1 MASVTA
7 WSSRMQYRQRLRS
20 RIVLSFLL
28 FGTLLSVLFALSALF
43 LQNYLE
49 DQLIGA
55 TLKQELDDYV
65 NQLRLDPSV
74 VEPFYTRI
82 QGYITR
88 PGDPNQT
95 VSPDVRDLPTGVH
108 DVRIADGVF
117 KAAVRKEEN
126 LWAFLIYDV
135 SDNQRLKQQLILA
148 LIGVVLLF
156 SVFSFMLGAWSSRR
170 VMKPVTDLANR
181 LDMLGENA
189 RPGELAS
196 HFADD
201 EVGQLAA
208 ALDSYAERLHH
219 LVERDRE
226 FNADVSHELRSPLTV
241 ISGATELLLAQPD
254 LDDKMRTRLLRIAR
268 AARQSADITTALLH
282 LVRAEQGIDKDS
294 ASQNVGTI
302 VDEVVHLYEPLIG
315 SKPLVLRVE
324 EQDKVSVIA
333 PESVVAVTVGNLV
346 GNAMRYTSEGEVL
359 ITIGNGRVRVEDTG
373 PGIPEEDLE
382 RVFERHY
389 RGQNITGKG
398 AGLGLAIVKRLCE
411 LYGWSIH
418 FKNRDTG
425 GLCAELRFFGP

>member
-1 MASVTA
+1 ML
-7 WSSRMQYRQRLRS
+7 YRRRLRS
-20 RIVLSFLL
+20 RIVLSFLI
-28 FGTLLSVLFALSALF
+28 FGTLLSVLFALSTLF

-65 NQLRLDPSV
+65 SQLRRDPTV

-95 VSPDVRDLPTGVH
+95 VNAQVRALESGVH
-108 DVRIADGVF
+108 DVKMGAGAF
-117 KAAVRKEEN
+117 KAAVRKEED

-135 SDNQRLKQQLILA
+135 SDNQLLKRRLVFA
-148 LIGVVLLF
+148 LVGVVLLF
-156 SVFSFMLGAWSSRR
+156 SVWSFTLGAWSSKR
-170 VMKPVTDLANR
+170 VMKPVTDLADR
-181 LDMLGENA
+181 LDTLSEESTSE
-189 RPGELAS
+189 RLSE

-208 ALDSYAERLHH
+208 ALDSYADRLHH

-241 ISGATELLLAQPD
+241 IMGATELLLAQPD
-254 LDDKMRTRLLRIAR
+254 LEPKVRTRLLRIAR

-294 ASQNVGTI
+294 TAHNVGKI
-302 VDEVVHLYEPLIG
+302 VGEVVHLYEPLIG
-315 SKPLVLRVE
+315 NKPLELKVNE
-324 EQDKVSVIA
+324 EDRVSVIA
-333 PESVVAVTVGNLV
+333 PESVVAVTVGNLI
-346 GNAMRYTSEGEVL
+346 GNAMRYTSEGEVA
-359 ITIGNGRVRVEDTG
+359 ITIGSGRVTVDDTG
-373 PGIPEEDLE
+373 PGIPEDELE
-382 RVFERHY
+382 HVFERHY

-411 LYGWSIH
+411 LYGWSIQ
-418 FKNRDTG
+418 FSNRETG
-425 GLCAELRFFGP
+425 GLRAELRFFS

>member
-1 MASVTA
+1 ML
-7 WSSRMQYRQRLRS
+7 YRRRLRS

-28 FGTLLSVLFALSALF
+28 LGTLLSALFAISTLA

-55 TLKQELDDYV
+55 TLAQELDDYV
-65 NQLRLDPSV
+65 DTLRLDPSV

-88 PGDPNQT
+88 PGDPNHT
-95 VSPDVRDLPTGVH
+95 VSAEVRGLPSGVH
-108 DVRIADGVF
+108 DVKIAGGVF
-117 KAAVRKEEN
+117 KAAIRKEN
-126 LWAFLIYDV
+126 DLWAFLIYDV
-135 SDNQRLKQQLILA
+135 SDNQRIKKQLIIA

-156 SVFSFMLGAWSSRR
+156 SVLSFMLGAWSSRR
-170 VMKPVTDLANR
+170 VMKPVSDLAAR
-181 LDMLGENA
+181 LDTLSEESKPE
-189 RPGELAS
+189 RLAQ

-201 EVGQLAA
+201 EVGRLAD
-208 ALDSYAERLHH
+208 ALDSYADRLHH

-241 ISGATELLLAQPD
+241 IAGATELLLAQPD
-254 LDDKMRTRLLRIAR
+254 LEPKMRTRLLRIAR

-294 ASQNVGTI
+294 AAHNVREI
-302 VDEVVHLYEPLIG
+302 VQEVVHLYEPLIG
-315 SKPLVLRVE
+315 NKLLALRVSE
-324 EQDKVSVIA
+324 EDRVSVIA
-333 PESVVAVTVGNLV
+333 PESVVAVTVGNLI
-346 GNAMRYTSEGEVL
+346 GNAMRYTSEGEVV
-359 ITIGNGRVRVEDTG
+359 ITIGNGRVTVKDTG

-382 RVFERHY
+382 RVFDRHY

-398 AGLGLAIVKRLCE
+398 AGLGLAIVRRLCE

-418 FKNRDTG
+418 FRNRASG
-425 GLCAELRFFGP
+425 GLCAELRFFGE

>member
-1 MASVTA
+1 ML
-7 WSSRMQYRQRLRS
+7 YRRRLRS
-20 RIVLSFLL
+20 RIVLSFLI
-28 FGTLLSVLFALSALF
+28 FGTLLSVLFALSTLF

-65 NQLRLDPSV
+65 SQLRRDPTV

-95 VSPDVRDLPTGVH
+95 VNAQVRALESGVH
-108 DVRIADGVF
+108 DVKMGAGAF
-117 KAAVRKEEN
+117 KAAVRKEED

-135 SDNQRLKQQLILA
+135 SDNQLLKRRLVFA
-148 LIGVVLLF
+148 LVGVVLLF
-156 SVFSFMLGAWSSRR
+156 SVWSFTLGAWSSKR
-170 VMKPVTDLANR
+170 VMKPVTDLADR
-181 LDMLGENA
+181 LDTLSEESTSE
-189 RPGELAS
+189 RLSE

-208 ALDSYAERLHH
+208 ALDSYADRLHH

-241 ISGATELLLAQPD
+241 IMGATELLLAQPN
-254 LDDKMRTRLLRIAR
+254 LEPKVRTRLLRIAR

-294 ASQNVGTI
+294 TAHNVGKI
-302 VDEVVHLYEPLIG
+302 VGEVVHLYEPLIG
-315 SKPLVLRVE
+315 NKPLELKVNEKDR
-324 EQDKVSVIA
+324 VSVIA
-333 PESVVAVTVGNLV
+333 PESVVAVTVGNLI
-346 GNAMRYTSEGEVL
+346 GNAMRYTSEGEVA
-359 ITIGNGRVRVEDTG
+359 ITIGSGRVTVDDTG
-373 PGIPEEDLE
+373 PGIPEDELE
-382 RVFERHY
+382 HVFERHY

-411 LYGWSIH
+411 LYGWSIQ
-418 FKNRDTG
+418 FSNRETG
-425 GLCAELRFFGP
+425 GLRAELRFFS

>member
-1 MASVTA
+1 ML
-7 WSSRMQYRQRLRS
+7 YRRRLRS
-20 RIVLSFLL
+20 RIVLSFLI
-28 FGTLLSVLFALSALF
+28 FGTLLSVLFALSTLF

-65 NQLRLDPSV
+65 SQLRRDSTV

-95 VSPDVRDLPTGVH
+95 VNAQVRALESGVH
-108 DVRIADGVF
+108 DVKMGSGAF
-117 KAAVRKEEN
+117 KAAVRKEED

-135 SDNQRLKQQLILA
+135 SDNQLLKRRLVFA

-156 SVFSFMLGAWSSRR
+156 SVWSFTLGAWSSKR
-170 VMKPVTDLANR
+170 VMKPVTDLADR
-181 LDMLGENA
+181 LDTLSEESK
-189 RPGELAS
+189 PGRLSE

-208 ALDSYAERLHH
+208 ALDSYADRLHH

-241 ISGATELLLAQPD
+241 ITGATELLLAQPE
-254 LDDKMRTRLLRIAR
+254 LEPKVRTRLLRIAR

-294 ASQNVGTI
+294 TAHNVGKI
-302 VDEVVHLYEPLIG
+302 VGEVVHLYEPLVG
-315 SKPLVLRVE
+315 SKPLELKVKE
-324 EQDKVSVIA
+324 EDRVSVIA
-333 PESVVAVTVGNLV
+333 PESVVAVTVGNLI
-346 GNAMRYTSEGEVL
+346 GNAMRYTSEGEVA
-359 ITIGNGRVRVEDTG
+359 ITIGNGRVTVDDTG
-373 PGIPEEDLE
+373 PGIPEEELE
-382 RVFERHY
+382 HVFERHY

-411 LYGWSIH
+411 LYGWSIQ
-418 FKNRDTG
+418 FSNREAG
-425 GLCAELRFFGP
+425 GLRAELRFFT

>member
-1 MASVTA
+1 
-7 WSSRMQYRQRLRS
+7 MQFRRRLRS

-28 FGTLLSVLFALSALF
+28 FGTLLSALFALSTLF

-65 NQLRLDPSV
+65 MQLRRDPSV

-88 PGDPNQT
+88 PDDPNRT
-95 VSPDVRDLPTGVH
+95 VDAAVRTLPTGVH
-108 DVRIADGVF
+108 DVNIAGGVY
-117 KAAVRKEEN
+117 KAAVRKEDD

-135 SDNQRLKQQLILA
+135 SDNQRLRKQLIPA
-148 LIGVVLLF
+148 LVGVVL
-156 SVFSFMLGAWSSRR
+156 VFSILSFTLGAWASSR
-170 VMKPVTDLANR
+170 VMKPVTDLAAR
-181 LDMLGENA
+181 LDTLSEEGN
-189 RPGELAS
+189 PDSLS
-196 HFADD
+196 VHFADD
-201 EVGQLAA
+201 EVGQLAS
-208 ALDSYAERLHH
+208 ALDSYAHRLHQ

-241 ISGATELLLAQPD
+241 ITGATELLLAQPG
-254 LDDKMRTRLLRIAR
+254 LDEKVRTRLLRIAR

-294 ASQNVGTI
+294 AAHNVGRI
-302 VDEVVHLYEPLIG
+302 VSEVVHLYEPLVG
-315 SKPLVLRVE
+315 NKPLVLRVAE
-324 EQDKVSVIA
+324 TDRVSVIA
-333 PESVVAVTVGNLV
+333 PESVVAVTVGNLI
-346 GNAMRYTSEGEVL
+346 GNAMRYTAEGEVL

-373 PGIPEEDLE
+373 PGIPEEELE
-382 RVFERHY
+382 HVFERHY

-411 LYGWSIH
+411 LYGWSIN
-418 FKNRDTG
+418 FSNRPSG
-425 GLCAELRFFGP
+425 GLRAELRFFGN

>member
-1 MASVTA
+1 ML
-7 WSSRMQYRQRLRS
+7 YRRRLRS

-28 FGTLLSVLFALSALF
+28 FGTLLSALFALSTLF

-65 NQLRLDPSV
+65 TQLRLDPSV

-95 VSPDVRDLPTGVH
+95 VSSEVRDLPTGVH
-108 DVRIADGVF
+108 DVRIAGGAF
-117 KAAVRKEEN
+117 KAAVRKEDE

-135 SDNQRLKQQLILA
+135 SDNQRLKQQLIFA
-148 LIGVVLLF
+148 LVGVVIVF
-156 SVFSFMLGAWSSRR
+156 SVLSFMLGAWSSRR
-170 VMKPVTDLANR
+170 VMKPVTDLADR
-181 LDMLGENA
+181 LGGLSEEGKPE
-189 RPGELAS
+189 RLAV

-201 EVGQLAA
+201 EVGQLAD
-208 ALDSYAERLHH
+208 ALDSYADRLHH

-241 ISGATELLLAQPD
+241 ITGATELLLAQPD
-254 LDDKMRTRLLRIAR
+254 LDEKVRTRLLRIAR

-282 LVRAEQGIDKDS
+282 LVRAEKGIDKDS
-294 ASQNVGTI
+294 SAHEVGRI
-302 VDEVVHLYEPLIG
+302 VSEVVHLYEPLVG
-315 SKPLVLRVE
+315 NKALALRVVE
-324 EQDKVSVIA
+324 EDRVSVIA
-333 PESVVAVTVGNLV
+333 PESVVAVTVGNLI

-373 PGIPEEDLE
+373 PGIPEQDLE

-418 FKNRDTG
+418 FSNREVS
-425 GLCAELRFFGP
+425 GLCAELIFYGD